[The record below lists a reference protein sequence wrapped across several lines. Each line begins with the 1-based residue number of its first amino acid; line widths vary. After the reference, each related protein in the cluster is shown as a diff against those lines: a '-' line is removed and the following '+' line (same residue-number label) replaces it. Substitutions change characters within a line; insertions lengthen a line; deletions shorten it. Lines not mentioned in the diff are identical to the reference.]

1 MPMHPAAPED
11 LHGLVEAYAQTTRA
25 VVDLGHSCSEA
36 DFTLQT
42 ECPGWTVHD
51 QIAHVA
57 GVESMLEGHRD
68 PEVEL
73 PDYDHL
79 GNELSHLTE
88 RAVEVRR
95 NRRSQ
100 DVVSELEHVLGQ
112 RLSSLRSP
120 GLSADSI
127 IPGPFGPAEAA
138 TVAMMRTFDIWAHE
152 QDIRIALGRPGHL
165 EGPAVDQALEHF
177 TGFLPYVVGTRAGAP
192 DGARVVVEIAGHEA
206 IGVEVVER
214 RARRTDA
221 LPVEPDTT
229 VRTDVATFVALVNG
243 RVDASDAGLA
253 GRIEI
258 TGDQVLGRAIV
269 ENLSVMV

>member
-100 DVVSELEHVLGQ
+100 DVVSEL
-112 RLSSLRSP
+112 RARPRSAAVQP
-120 GLSADSI
+120 AQ
-127 IPGPFGPAEAA
+127 PGPERRQHHPRP
-138 TVAMMRTFDIWAHE
+138 V
-152 QDIRIALGRPGHL
+152 RPGRGGDGGDDAHL
-165 EGPAVDQALEHF
+165 RHLGP
-177 TGFLPYVVGTRAGAP
+177 RAGHP
-192 DGARVVVEIAGHEA
+192 QRHRPPG
-206 IGVEVVER
+206 
-214 RARRTDA
+214 
-221 LPVEPDTT
+221 
-229 VRTDVATFVALVNG
+229 
-243 RVDASDAGLA
+243 
-253 GRIEI
+253 
-258 TGDQVLGRAIV
+258 
-269 ENLSVMV
+269 